1 MQAHEKIRMFREQK
15 KWTQEEMAEKLH
27 LSLSGYAKIE
37 QGKSQ
42 PNVQRLQDI
51 AEALG
56 IQLFDLMPDSDNNMI
71 CLINEGSLKQGHNFY
86 SGSQAV
92 MMEVEQLRL
101 KMEHLSSQLSYKD
114 NLLEQQAR
122 ELAMANEL
130 IAALKKQAD

>member
-1 MQAHEKIRMFREQK
+1 M
-15 KWTQEEMAEKLH
+15 
-27 LSLSGYAKIE
+27 
-37 QGKSQ
+37 
-42 PNVQRLQDI
+42 
-51 AEALG
+51 LG

-71 CLINEGSLKQGHNFY
+71 CLINECSLKQGHNFY

-92 MMEVEQLRL
+92 MMELEQLRL